1 MRKNRPLHWIE
12 EAEERQVVA
21 VALFERLSRP
31 SWWRTAQAAA
41 APWRPQADRA
51 MPQPPADWPLLH
63 AQRELC
69 RAQAQMPASS
79 DDDEDYSGS
88 R

>member
-31 SWWRTAQAAA
+31 SWWRTAQQAA
-41 APWRPQADRA
+41 APWLPRADRP
-51 MPQPPADWPLLH
+51 MPQPPADWPLLR
-63 AQRELC
+63 AQRQVCL
-69 RAQAQMPASS
+69 AQVLPREA
-79 DDDEDYSGS
+79 DDD
-88 R
+88 